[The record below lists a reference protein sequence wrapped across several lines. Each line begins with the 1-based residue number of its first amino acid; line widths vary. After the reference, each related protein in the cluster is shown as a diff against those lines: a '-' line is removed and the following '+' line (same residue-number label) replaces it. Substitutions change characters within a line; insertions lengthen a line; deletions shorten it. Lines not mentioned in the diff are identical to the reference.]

1 MRVRLAAAATTGLLL
16 ITGLG
21 IGVGGATSA
30 SALSRGNYC
39 GGVYTFDEPEVSYGD
54 RGTAV
59 KAVQCALN
67 RSVRNVNL
75 AEDGAFG
82 QLTYNAV
89 VKFQGCAGLAQD
101 GIVGPKTWKELD
113 NWSTWDTSGFWIC

>member
-1 MRVRLAAAATTGLLL
+1 MRARLTAAATTGLLL
-16 ITGLG
+16 LAGLG

-30 SALSRGNYC
+30 SALSPGNYC
-39 GGVYTFDEPEVSYGD
+39 GGSYTFDEPEVSYGD
-54 RGTAV
+54 QGIAV

-67 RSVRNVNL
+67 HSVRNVNL

-82 QLTYNAV
+82 RLTRNAV